1 VAVSCVRSSVIVCE
15 FAGSALVRNT
25 VPVTL
30 EFMVALIVGGLTV
43 MTILEVACAWAAPSE
58 EIVTARRSRKISRQ
72 YSRPNSSSPISREL
86 HPQGSTGGSAYIH

>member
-15 FAGSALVRNT
+15 FAGSALVKNT
-25 VPVTL
+25 APVTL

-72 YSRPNSSSPISREL
+72 HSRPNSSSPMSHGL
-86 HPQGSTGGSAYIH
+86 HPKAAGG